1 LISPSAPARASARG
15 FTLTE
20 LAIVMMIVA
29 LLAGGLLMTLA
40 AQNENRELAD
50 TRRTLEVARDALI
63 GFAVANGR
71 LPCPATNVSAGRE
84 SPAGGECTI
93 TLNPGAGS
101 AIQPGFVPAITLG
114 IGPTNDA
121 GLLVDAWGQ
130 PVRYAVTRVSA
141 NAYTTGG
148 ALKAAQYTG
157 EALDPDLLVC
167 VNLPGPGD
175 ATCGPNRVATA
186 VAAVVFSTGRTG
198 SNGPLGPDEQEN
210 LNVGVVPA
218 RNPIFVTHVPLADFD
233 DIVVTLSQ
241 PVLFGRLIAAG
252 QL

>member
-1 LISPSAPARASARG
+1 VTRAISTSAAQRG

-20 LAIVMMIVA
+20 LAIVAMVIA

-40 AQNENRELAD
+40 AQNESRELAD
-50 TRRTLEVARDALI
+50 TRRTLEVARDALV

-84 SPAGGECTI
+84 SPAGGACTI

-141 NAYTTGG
+141 NAYTTAG

-157 EALDPDLLVC
+157 AALDPDLLVC

-186 VAAVVFSTGRTG
+186 VAAVVFSTGKTG
-198 SNGPLGPDEQEN
+198 SNGPLGADEQEN
-210 LNVGVVPA
+210 LNVAVAPA

-233 DIVVTLSQ
+233 DMVVTLSQ